1 MLQYKLECP
10 SLEVETGFPVLL
22 SALLKSREDKGA
34 GADRGDRH
42 ASADIF
48 AKNFATAA
56 SPLHCRRTSCDSRLF
71 LFSHLQR
78 SWMHRDFICGGGEW
92 GVRYR
97 PRGLQRDV
105 VYLGWPIAPSCMS
118 PNAGEWGELRGSQPM
133 STAVHWTSNSIFYRL
148 IDRKLHPFLCMC
160 RHQGHLY
167 SSGEDPGRQTLK
179 VLTNEKRG
187 GYHSIGLVLSYSS
200 LDFQTNWCRLHPVRD
215 LKLFSEACFCHLK
228 SIIVPK

>member
-1 MLQYKLECP
+1 M
-10 SLEVETGFPVLL
+10 
-22 SALLKSREDKGA
+22 SREDKGA

-56 SPLHCRRTSCDSRLF
+56 SPLHCRRTSRDSRLF

-78 SWMHRDFICGGGEW
+78 SWMHRDFICGGGGW
-92 GVRYR
+92 GPGGFDIDPGVYKEMSSILAGQKR
-97 PRGLQRDV
+97 PRIWAQMR
-105 VYLGWPIAPSCMS
+105 
-118 PNAGEWGELRGSQPM
+118 GEGGVAGSQPV
-133 STAVHWTSNSIFYRL
+133 STAEHRSPNKRWTSNSIFNLL

-160 RHQGHLY
+160 RHQGHLN

-187 GYHSIGLVLSYSS
+187 GYHSIGLV
-200 LDFQTNWCRLHPVRD
+200 
-215 LKLFSEACFCHLK
+215 
-228 SIIVPK
+228 